1 MSDSVSVDYE
11 AVLSDLRAKR
21 ERLDAAISGIEA
33 MLGIRGLAGSTP
45 KPAAQAS
52 PSASLGPGA
61 YLGMLTP

>member
-45 KPAAQAS
+45 KPAEQAS